1 MFTFLIK
8 TIKSGYDLIN
18 QERLI
23 TVVNIGTVVIVFLL
37 IWLGFLGFY
46 FFNKLISYVEERLDF
61 AIYFKSDVNREEIL
75 KIQKIIENFSSGITV
90 EFIPQ
95 EVALEK
101 FKKEAKI
108 NPIINR
114 ALTELQSN
122 PLVDYLIVK
131 ANSPEIYPK
140 IADYLNKSAYK
151 SYIDYINYSENQR
164 VIKRIISISNQARIF
179 ITTFIIIILIFSTL
193 IIFNTTL
200 SSIYSQK
207 ETIEIL
213 RLIGAGN
220 WFIRGPFLIY
230 TFFISFIGYFI
241 SLGIII
247 LGLIKTK
254 NFWPTIIP
262 GLSPTTFVFENFFL
276 LNFISFGIIILI
288 NLITTFFALEKYLKI

>member
-1 MFTFLIK
+1 MFTLIRK
-8 TIKSGYDLIN
+8 TITSGYDLIN
-18 QERLI
+18 QEKLI
-23 TVVNIGTVVIVFLL
+23 TVVNVGTIMIVSLL

-61 AIYFKSDVNREEIL
+61 AIYFKPEVNREEIL
-75 KIQKIIENFSSGITV
+75 KVQKIIENFSSGITV

-95 EVALEK
+95 EVALER

-151 SYIDYINYSENQR
+151 SYIDYVNYSENQR
-164 VIKRIISISNQARIF
+164 VIKRIISISNQVRIF
-179 ITTFIIIILIFSTL
+179 ITAFIVVILVFSTL
-193 IIFNTTL
+193 IIFNTIL

-220 WFIRGPFLIY
+220 WFIRGPFIIY
-230 TFFISFIGYFI
+230 TFLVSLIGYI
-241 SLGIII
+241 IGLGVVI
-247 LGLIKTK
+247 LGLMKTS

-262 GLSPTTFVFENFFL
+262 GLSPASFVFENFFF
-276 LNFISFGIIILI
+276 LNLISFGIILLI